1 MAVYFNGIH
10 KNVRIKVFDGIIQDT
25 RNHTVIYQADRHKT
39 WHKREGD
46 QFSSDDASGFLNL
59 REREDSFAP
68 ATRAGMM
75 SSIKC
80 T

>member
-1 MAVYFNGIH
+1 MIVYLNGIQ
-10 KNVRIKVFDGIIQDT
+10 KSVRIKVFDGIIQDT
-25 RNHTVIYQADRHKT
+25 RNHTVIYQADRYKT

-46 QFSSDDASGFLNL
+46 QFSSDASGFLNL
-59 REREDSFAP
+59 REREDCFAP